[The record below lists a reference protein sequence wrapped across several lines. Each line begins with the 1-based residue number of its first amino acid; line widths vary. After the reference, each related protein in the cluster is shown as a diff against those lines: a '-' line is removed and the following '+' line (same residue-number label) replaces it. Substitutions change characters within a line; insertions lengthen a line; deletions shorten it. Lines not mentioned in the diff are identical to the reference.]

1 MKISTVIVLLLIVCT
16 FPVYA
21 VTPINEAVIKDAQT
35 YGTAHNQMDVAEFL
49 APWTAYEEKAAKITD
64 SAEKAYLYTPY
75 LLIAVDAREK
85 SQAKKP
91 VKVGDSE
98 KILSDYAGYL
108 SFSVTLYGDTPQ
120 FADKISAVI
129 KQGNKDIFARD
140 LNSAVAERISAA
152 GNGNKPLYMT
162 RCYLYFLERDIDQ
175 NKPVMLRVITG
186 EKQNHSFYFDLA
198 KIK

>member
-1 MKISTVIVLLLIVCT
+1 MRISTVIVMLLIICT
-16 FPVYA
+16 LPVYA

-35 YGTAHNQMDVAEFL
+35 YGMSHSQMDVAEFL
-49 APWTAYEEKAAKITD
+49 APWTAYEEKAAQITD

-85 SQAKKP
+85 NQAKMP
-91 VKVGDSE
+91 VKIGDSE

-120 FADKISAVI
+120 FADKLAAVI
-129 KQGNKDIFARD
+129 KQGNKDVLTRD
-140 LNSAVAERISAA
+140 INSAAAERVANANS
-152 GNGNKPLYMT
+152 NKALYMA
-162 RCYLYFLERDIDQ
+162 RAYLYFLQHDIEP
-175 NKPVMLRVITG
+175 NKPIMLRVMTG
-186 EKQNHSFYFDLA
+186 DKQSHSFYFDLA

>member
-1 MKISTVIVLLLIVCT
+1 MRISTVIVMLLIICT
-16 FPVYA
+16 LPVYA
-21 VTPINEAVIKDAQT
+21 ITPINEAVIKDAQT
-35 YGTAHNQMDVAEFL
+35 YGMSHSQMDVAEFL

-85 SQAKKP
+85 SQAKMP
-91 VKVGDSE
+91 VKIGDSE

-120 FADKISAVI
+120 FADKLAAVI
-129 KQGNKDIFARD
+129 KQGNKDVLTRD
-140 LNSAVAERISAA
+140 INSAAAERVANANS
-152 GNGNKPLYMT
+152 NKALYMA
-162 RCYLYFLERDIDQ
+162 RAYLYFLQHDIEP
-175 NKPVMLRVITG
+175 NKPIMLRVTTG
-186 EKQNHSFYFDLA
+186 DKQSHSFYFDLA